1 MPPSSKP
8 WPSPNRHHRKRR
20 STHHK
25 RVLVTGAT
33 GYIGE
38 RLIPRLVEAGY
49 SVRCMAR
56 DAKRLAGRF
65 PLSTNAS
72 FALYL
77 VSVGI
82 ILAMAL
88 ALVALV
94 FIYGKESPEAV
105 IFAAGLRH
113 NVDATIDE
121 SIDAMTSD
129 FEANQIRIR
138 SKARA
143 LRISLVTTAFLVIAA
158 AATRLI
164 HF

>member
-1 MPPSSKP
+1 MQ
-8 WPSPNRHHRKRR
+8 
-20 STHHK
+20 K
-25 RVLVTGAT
+25 RVTNKMNRSDRFFAFLAVQQCLNAQSARISSVDTGLGTLV
-33 GYIGE
+33 
-38 RLIPRLVEAGY
+38 LIQAPVLLYVIDRAI
-49 SVRCMAR
+49 
-56 DAKRLAGRF
+56 
-65 PLSTNAS
+65 TNAS
-72 FALYL
+72 LALYL

-82 ILAMAL
+82 IIAMAL